1 MTAHVYHLHSTV
13 ELPLETVDEF
23 FEDPPLPDD
32 IEDIEITRRNNTLI
46 IRAVAPEGSVEKYTP
61 TAQIKGTV
69 TETRVPD
76 EEADPI
82 VPDDAPDWG
91 GEVEME
97 QPTKVIELAAFKGDR
112 ESILQNTAL
121 QYPMFQV
128 LCDLAR
134 QSESGTLSAI
144 VGEEDELIATRIVD
158 GEDRPASVQIV
169 EERTAEQ
176 AAGRGVEWRDNQ
188 YIS

>member
-1 MTAHVYHLHSTV
+1 
-13 ELPLETVDEF
+13 
-23 FEDPPLPDD
+23 
-32 IEDIEITRRNNTLI
+32 
-46 IRAVAPEGSVEKYTP
+46 
-61 TAQIKGTV
+61 V

-176 AAGRGVEWRDNQ
+176 AAGRGVEWRDNK

>member
-1 MTAHVYHLHSTV
+1 
-13 ELPLETVDEF
+13 
-23 FEDPPLPDD
+23 
-32 IEDIEITRRNNTLI
+32 
-46 IRAVAPEGSVEKYTP
+46 
-61 TAQIKGTV
+61 
-69 TETRVPD
+69 
-76 EEADPI
+76 
-82 VPDDAPDWG
+82 
-91 GEVEME
+91 
-97 QPTKVIELAAFKGDR
+97 
-112 ESILQNTAL
+112 
-121 QYPMFQV
+121 MFQV

-176 AAGRGVEWRDNQ
+176 AAGRGVEWRDNK